1 MKKFTFKL
9 DKLLGYKDQLL
20 ENEILTLAALNA
32 ELSAVNGRIDGMTA
46 DTRRCRAELQDLQLR
61 GDVTPAACQMYFR
74 YEDFLKAEILKA
86 RRIVAQLELKI
97 EKQIDV
103 IKDLRLETKSLE
115 LLRES
120 KLAAYRK
127 EEIKDGERQID
138 EYVNTA
144 RLMRASP

>member
-32 ELSAVNGRIDGMTA
+32 ELAAVNAGIDGMTA
-46 DTRRCRAELQDLQLR
+46 DMRGCRAKLQDLQLR

-86 RRIVAQLELKI
+86 KRIAAQLTLKT

-120 KLAAYRK
+120 KLAAYHK

-138 EYVNTA
+138 EYVNTS